1 MEGLFSF
8 LGKYG
13 ERSVLACEDEKKELE
28 NLITLL
34 FPEDR
39 EINETITDPDILAD
53 KVLDM
58 CRDYLHFIPPYN
70 DKYFPLLKGAEDI
83 WQESIKYFQAQ
94 IEKDFRTDLKY
105 LMVASWRYT
114 VSLQNSPDIIN
125 GTTMTPS
132 EYIAIFDFAKI
143 KKEGKGRTIIRK
155 LVQNSNEAL
164 LEQTSKEKQGE
175 SVFPTNMS
183 LTVLPQ
189 FIRRYY
195 DMEVEFD
202 DKGNPKP
209 SSDQK
214 KPRIM
219 NSIFDI
225 GPVLGLLSAST
236 PRKNPYIID
245 PSSREKNQKVLQ
257 DQPGY
262 FSYEKDISDKEA
274 RQNLNIAAFI
284 RSFISAPVS
293 VYPQKDSSIGLST
306 VEVLQKVISKAEE
319 KCESPDVLK
328 FLKSIS
334 PEELA
339 VFNQFVIE
347 RFAHGCYLQALFNTN
362 EKLSVNISAYAE
374 EEVKSILKDIDC
386 SIHGTKNQE
395 AIDSLSR
402 KFLSSFD
409 STIERVS
416 QESTQYSGQ
425 IVNEYIKDKCC
436 FISFLPLPLT
446 RIAIINA
453 MLNLHAFSFLT
464 KKKVKISK
472 IEILLQLFSVYSV
485 VTAKLLEFHTNVTL
499 PILILLF
506 HYYANTCKNKIVFS
520 DDNLKSFFEKYV
532 SYYDFYKYDADT
544 NLCVND
550 NSNIL
555 KKYDFK
561 YVNQTKAIENGFN
574 SEYIRWFYKVFYYYT
589 SFSARGSQNLF
600 MKIVNK
606 VDTAFYT
613 TNKRYCQEMAKG
625 LYETEKEAMNTSVDE
640 LRPQIQQLQQL
651 LLEKLKQQH
660 LEKPTE
666 SQDKAMKLYKQY
678 AVSLEEGA
686 KIAGMSTGEF
696 CNLLYDNNVAVI
708 QHEMVKKSVK

>member
-39 EINETITDPDILAD
+39 GINETITDPDILAD

-58 CRDYLHFIPPYN
+58 CKDYLHFIPPYN

-164 LEQTSKEKQGE
+164 LEQTSKEKQGK

-202 DKGNPKP
+202 DKGNPKL

-245 PSSREKNQKVLQ
+245 PSSREKNQNVLQ

-262 FSYEKDISDKEA
+262 MSYECDISNKETK
-274 RQNLNIAAFI
+274 QNLNIAAFI

-293 VYPQKDSSIGLST
+293 VCPQKDSSIGLST

-347 RFAHGCYLQALFNTN
+347 RFAHGCYLQALFNTR
-362 EKLSVNISAYAE
+362 EKLSTNIFVYAE
-374 EEVKSILKDIDC
+374 EELRKLLKNLERDSHSSNDN
-386 SIHGTKNQE
+386 S
-395 AIDSLSR
+395 AFIDSLQR
-402 KFLSSFD
+402 EYLPLFD
-409 STIERVS
+409 PTIVKVS
-416 QESTQYSGQ
+416 QGAIQYSEQ
-425 IVNEYIKDKCC
+425 MLNEYVLDKCC
-436 FISFLPLPLT
+436 YISFLPLPLT
-446 RIAIINA
+446 RVAIINA
-453 MLNLHAFSFLT
+453 LLDLHAFSFLT
-464 KKKVKISK
+464 EQGIKISK
-472 IEILLQLFSVYSV
+472 IDALMQLFSVYSV
-485 VTAKLLEFHTNVTL
+485 VIAKLIEFHTNVTL

-506 HYYANTCKNKIVFS
+506 HYYANTYRDRIVFS
-520 DDNLKSFFEKYV
+520 DENMKSFFEKYIL
-532 SYYDFYKYDADT
+532 YYDFYKYDADT

-561 YVNQTKAIENGFN
+561 YVDPTKAIENGF
-574 SEYIRWFYKVFYYYT
+574 EYPYIKWLYKAFYYYT
-589 SFSARGSQNLF
+589 SFSARGGQNLF
-600 MKIVNK
+600 MRIVDK
-606 VDTAFYT
+606 VNTALYT
-613 TNKRYCQEMAKG
+613 TNKRYCQEMARG
-625 LYETEKEAMNTSVDE
+625 LYETENEAMNKSVDE
-640 LRPQIQQLQQL
+640 LRPQIQQL
-651 LLEKLKQQH
+651 LLEKMKQQH
-660 LEKPTE
+660 LEKQIE
-666 SQDKAMKLYKQY
+666 SQDKAMKLYKQD

-686 KIAGMSTGEF
+686 KIAGMSVGDF
-696 CNLLYDNNVAVI
+696 ANLLYANNIEVI